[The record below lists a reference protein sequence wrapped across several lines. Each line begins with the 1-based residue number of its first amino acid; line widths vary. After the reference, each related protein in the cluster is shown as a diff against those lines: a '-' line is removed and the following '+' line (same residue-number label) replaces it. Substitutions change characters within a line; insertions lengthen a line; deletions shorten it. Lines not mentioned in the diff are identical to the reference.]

1 MVRIKFDVK
10 FDRTML
16 ENLKIGEFVRGFEI
30 LDIADGFI
38 VAKNKNSIK
47 TFSKRNG
54 KCISDNSGVS
64 LFGNIPEDIN
74 KEMTLSTIEQVEYN
88 KFVEELRKVFKT
100 INSGNLTENMV
111 LIDIKVG
118 DIIDFLNSDGRGYLS
133 NANIRVYDNFG
144 GGIELWGNAVIIKPE
159 TDSEKRKI
167 RIAPTQTFFRMLVS
181 KYYKQV
187 DSEDLRADILITNPE
202 PEILDLINYD

>member
-16 ENLKIGEFVRGFEI
+16 ENLKIGEFIRGFEI
-30 LDIADGFI
+30 LDIADDFI
-38 VAKNKNSIK
+38 IAKNRNSIK

-74 KEMTLSTIEQVEYN
+74 KEMILSTTDRDEYD
-88 KFVEELRKVFKT
+88 KFIEELKKVFKT
-100 INSGNLTENMV
+100 INSGNLTDNIV
-111 LIDIKVG
+111 LINNKVG
-118 DIIDFLNSDGRGYLS
+118 GLIDFLKAGGKVYLS
-133 NANIRVYDNFG
+133 NANVRTYKNFG
-144 GGIELWGNAVIIKPE
+144 ENIELWGNAVKIS
-159 TDSEKRKI
+159 SEINPRGVW
-167 RIAPTQTFFRMLVS
+167 IAPTQTFSKILVT
-181 KYYKQV
+181 KYYKMV
-187 DSEDLRADILITNPE
+187 DSEDIRADVLITNPE

>member
-16 ENLKIGEFVRGFEI
+16 ENLKIGEFIRGFEI
-30 LDIADGFI
+30 LDIADDFI
-38 VAKNKNSIK
+38 IAKNRNSIK

-74 KEMTLSTIEQVEYN
+74 KEITLSTIERDEYN
-88 KFVEELRKVFKT
+88 KFIEELKKVFKT

-111 LIDIKVG
+111 LINIKVG
-118 DIIDFLNSDGRGYLS
+118 GLIDFLRAGGKVYLS
-133 NANIRVYDNFG
+133 NANVRVYKNFG
-144 GGIELWGNAVIIKPE
+144 ENIELWGNSVTINPAINPGEVW
-159 TDSEKRKI
+159 
-167 RIAPTQTFFRMLVS
+167 IAPTQTFSKILVT

-187 DSEDLRADILITNPE
+187 DSEDIRADILITNPE
-202 PEILDLINYD
+202 PEILDLISYD

>member
-16 ENLKIGEFVRGFEI
+16 ENLRIGEFVRGFEI
-30 LDIADGFI
+30 LDIADDFI
-38 VAKNKNSIK
+38 IAKNRNSIK

-74 KEMTLSTIEQVEYN
+74 KEMTLSTTDRDEYD
-88 KFVEELRKVFKT
+88 KFTEELKKVFKI
-100 INSGNLTENMV
+100 INSGNLTENMI
-111 LIDIKVG
+111 LINNKVG
-118 DIIDFLNSDGRGYLS
+118 GLIDFLKAGGKVYLS
-133 NANIRVYDNFG
+133 NANVRVYKNFG
-144 GGIELWGNAVIIKPE
+144 GSIELWGNAVIIKPE
-159 TDSEKRKI
+159 TDLEKRKI
-167 RIAPTQTFFRMLVS
+167 WIAPTQTFSNILIT

-187 DSEDLRADILITNPE
+187 ESEDIKADILITNPE